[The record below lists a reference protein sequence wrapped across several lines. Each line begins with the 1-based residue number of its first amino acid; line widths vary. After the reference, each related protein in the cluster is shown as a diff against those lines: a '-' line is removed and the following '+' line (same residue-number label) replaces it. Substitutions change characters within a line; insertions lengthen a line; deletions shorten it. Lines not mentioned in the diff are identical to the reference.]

1 MGWDGSGAGL
11 RHPANVRGERC
22 NRVRSAVVPEVQV
35 ARPDV
40 ELRSGSVRTRGAEI
54 AYDVCGAG
62 DPLVLLH
69 AGIADRRMWDGQL
82 EPFAAAFRVVR
93 IDLRG
98 FGDTTADRSPF
109 THHGDVDAVL
119 DALGIGGAHV
129 VGASMGGAV
138 ALDLALHHPER
149 VAGLALIGSALDGYR
164 FEDPEL
170 RAGWERTDELV
181 ASGELES
188 AAELELSLW
197 VAGPHRLVEELDD
210 DLRAR
215 LREML
220 VRSYALETGDEQDS
234 PGGPAIDGLAGVT
247 APTLVLVGALDRPDI
262 HRIADLLTERLPAVR
277 RIRLAGVA
285 HLPSVETPERVN
297 RLILEFLEEVEA
309 GAFPARR

>member
-1 MGWDGSGAGL
+1 M
-11 RHPANVRGERC
+11 
-22 NRVRSAVVPEVQV
+22 

-40 ELRSGSVRTRGAEI
+40 EPRSGSVRTGGAEI

-69 AGIADRRMWDGQL
+69 AGIADRRMWDEQL
-82 EPFAAAFRVVR
+82 EPFAAAYRVIR

-98 FGDTTADRSPF
+98 FGESTADRSPF

-119 DALGIGGAHV
+119 EALGIGGAHV

-138 ALDLALHHPER
+138 ALDLALHHPES
-149 VAGLALIGSALDGYR
+149 VAGLVLIGPAVDGYR

-170 RAGWERTDELV
+170 HEGWERTDALV

-188 AAELELSLW
+188 AADLEVSLW
-197 VAGPHRLVEELDD
+197 VAGPHRLPEELDG
-210 DLRAR
+210 DLRER

-220 VRSYALETGDEQDS
+220 VRSYTLESGDEQDS
-234 PGGPAIDGLAGVT
+234 PGGPTLERLPGIA

-262 HRIADLLTERLPAVR
+262 QHVADILADGLPSAR

-285 HLPSVETPERVN
+285 HMPNVETPARVN
-297 RLILEFLEEVEA
+297 RLILEFLGEVEA
-309 GAFPARR
+309 GAFPARP

>member
-1 MGWDGSGAGL
+1 M
-11 RHPANVRGERC
+11 
-22 NRVRSAVVPEVQV
+22 

-40 ELRSGSVRTRGAEI
+40 ELSSGTVRTGGAEI
-54 AYDVCGAG
+54 AYDTCGVG

-69 AGIADRRMWDGQL
+69 AGIADRRMWDEQL
-82 EPFAAAFRVVR
+82 EAFAAAYRVVR

-98 FGDTTADRSPF
+98 SGDTTADRSSF

-119 DALGIGGAHV
+119 DALGIGGAHL

-138 ALDLALHHPER
+138 ALDVALHHPQR
-149 VAGLALIGSALDGYR
+149 VAALVLIGPALDGYR
-164 FEDPEL
+164 FDDPEL
-170 RAGWERTDELV
+170 HAGWERTDELV
-181 ASGELES
+181 AHGELES
-188 AAELELSLW
+188 AADLELSLW
-197 VAGPHRLVEELDD
+197 LSGPHRLVEELDD

-220 VRSYALETGDEQDS
+220 VRSYTLETGDEQD
-234 PGGPAIDGLAGVT
+234 PTGGPTLGRLAGII

-262 HRIADLLTERLPAVR
+262 HRIADLLTERLPAAR

-309 GAFPARR
+309 GAFPARP